1 MKRTAVVLSVTL
13 AAGIYLGAVGNQI
26 LDAQQ
31 EPIKRTVLLKTDLA
45 GMEGK
50 EAILALAEIAPGAA
64 TGKHTHPGY
73 EFAYVLEGSGIL
85 EIEGKPSIPLTP
97 GTAIYQPSTQV
108 HRGVN
113 NSATDPLKIFSVY
126 IVEKGHPLAVPV
138 K

>member
-1 MKRTAVVLSVTL
+1 MKRTALMLGMALLV
-13 AAGIYLGAVGNQI
+13 GMYLGVIGGQI
-26 LDAQQ
+26 LYAQP
-31 EPIKRTVLLKTDLA
+31 EPIKRTELLTTDLV

-73 EFAYVLEGSGIL
+73 EFAYVLEGSGSL

-113 NSATDPLKIFSVY
+113 DSSTDPLKIFSVY
-126 IVEKGHPLAVPV
+126 ILEKGHPLAIPV

>member
-13 AAGIYLGAVGNQI
+13 AAGVYLGAVGNQI
-26 LDAQQ
+26 LHAQQ
-31 EPIKRTVLLKTDLA
+31 KPIKRTVLLKTDLA

-73 EFAYVLEGSGIL
+73 EFAYVLEGSGSL
-85 EIEGKPSIPLTP
+85 EIEGKPSIPLKT
-97 GTAIYQPSTQV
+97 GAAIYQPPMQV

-113 NSATDPLKIFSVY
+113 DSTTDPLKIFSVY
-126 IVEKGHPLAVPV
+126 IVEKGRPLAVPV

>member
-1 MKRTAVVLSVTL
+1 MKRTAFVIGLTL
-13 AAGIYLGAVGNQI
+13 AVGMYLGAIGAQI
-26 LDAQQ
+26 LYAQP
-31 EPIKRTVLLKTDLA
+31 ELIKRTVLLKTDLA

-113 NSATDPLKIFSVY
+113 GSSTTPLKIFSVY
-126 IVEKGHPLAVPV
+126 IVEREHPLAVPV

>member
-1 MKRTAVVLSVTL
+1 MKRTALVIGLTL
-13 AAGIYLGAVGNQI
+13 AVGMYLGAIGNEV
-26 LDAQQ
+26 LHAKP
-31 EPIKRTVLLKTDLA
+31 EPIKRTVLLKTDLV

-73 EFAYVLEGSGIL
+73 EFAYVLEGSGTL

-113 NSATDPLKIFSVY
+113 DSSTAPLKIFSVY
-126 IVEKGHPLAVPV
+126 ILEKGHPLAEPA

>member
-1 MKRTAVVLSVTL
+1 MKRTAFVIGLTL
-13 AAGIYLGAVGNQI
+13 ALGMYLGAIGNQI
-26 LDAQQ
+26 LHAQP
-31 EPIKRTVLLKTDLA
+31 EPIERTVLLTTDLL

-73 EFAYVLEGSGIL
+73 EFAYVLEGSGTL
-85 EIEGKPSIPLTP
+85 EIEGKPSIPIKT
-97 GTAIYQPSTQV
+97 GAAIYQPPMQV

-113 NSATDPLKIFSVY
+113 DSTTDPLKIFSVY

>member
-1 MKRTAVVLSVTL
+1 MKRTALMLGMALLV
-13 AAGIYLGAVGNQI
+13 GMYLGVIGGQI
-26 LDAQQ
+26 LYAQP
-31 EPIKRTVLLKTDLA
+31 ESIKRTVLLKTDLA

-73 EFAYVLEGSGIL
+73 EFAYVLEGSGSL

-113 NSATDPLKIFSVY
+113 DSSTAPLKIFSVY
-126 IVEKGHPLAVPV
+126 ILEKGHPIAEPA

>member
-1 MKRTAVVLSVTL
+1 MKRTAFVLGVTL
-13 AAGIYLGAVGNQI
+13 AVGIILGAIGDQF
-26 LDAQQ
+26 LHAQS

-64 TGKHTHPGY
+64 TGKHTHPGQ
-73 EFAYVLEGSGIL
+73 EFGYVLEGSGRL

-97 GTAIYQPSTQV
+97 GTAVYQPSTQV

-113 NSATDPLKIFSVY
+113 DSSTAPLKIFSVY
-126 IVEKGHPLAVPV
+126 IVEKGQPLVTPV

>member
-1 MKRTAVVLSVTL
+1 MKRTVFVIGLTL
-13 AAGIYLGAVGNQI
+13 AVGMYLGAIGNQI
-26 LDAQQ
+26 LHAQP

-113 NSATDPLKIFSVY
+113 DSSTAPLKIFSVY
-126 IVEKGHPLAVPV
+126 IVEKGQPLVAPV

>member
-1 MKRTAVVLSVTL
+1 MKRTAFVIGLTL
-13 AAGIYLGAVGNQI
+13 AVGMYLGTIGNQI
-26 LDAQQ
+26 LHAQP
-31 EPIKRTVLLKTDLA
+31 EPVKRTVLLKTDLV

-85 EIEGKPSIPLTP
+85 EIEGKPSIPLTS

-113 NSATDPLKIFSVY
+113 DSSTAPLKIFSVY
-126 IVEKGHPLAVPV
+126 IVEKGHPLVAPV
-138 K
+138 R

>member
-1 MKRTAVVLSVTL
+1 MKRTALIIGLTL
-13 AAGIYLGAVGNQI
+13 AVGIALGAIGNQI
-26 LDAQQ
+26 LHAQQ
-31 EPIKRTVLLKTDLA
+31 EPLKRTVLLTTDLV

-50 EAILALAEIAPGAA
+50 EAILGLAEIAPGAE

-73 EFAYVLEGSGIL
+73 EFAYVLEGSGTL
-85 EIEGKPSIPLTP
+85 EIEGKPSISLTP

-113 NSATDPLKIFSVY
+113 DSSTAPLKIFSVY
-126 IVEKGHPLAVPV
+126 ILEKGHPIAVPV

>member
-1 MKRTAVVLSVTL
+1 MKRTALMLGMTL
-13 AAGIYLGAVGNQI
+13 LVGMYLGVIGGQI
-26 LDAQQ
+26 LYAQP
-31 EPIKRTVLLKTDLA
+31 EPIKRTVLLMTDLL

-73 EFAYVLEGSGIL
+73 EFAYVLEGSGSL

-113 NSATDPLKIFSVY
+113 DSSTPLKIFSVY
-126 IVEKGHPLAVPV
+126 ILEKGHPIAVPA

>member
-1 MKRTAVVLSVTL
+1 MKRTALMLGMTL
-13 AAGIYLGAVGNQI
+13 LVGIYLGVIGNQI
-26 LDAQQ
+26 LHAQP
-31 EPIKRTVLLKTDLA
+31 EPIERTVLLKTDLV

-73 EFAYVLEGSGIL
+73 EFAYVLEGSGSL
-85 EIEGKPSIPLTP
+85 EIEGKPSIPLIA
-97 GTAIYQPSTQV
+97 GNAIYQPSTQV

-113 NSATDPLKIFSVY
+113 GSSTAPLKIFSVY
-126 IVEKGHPLAVPV
+126 IVEKGRPLVTTV

>member
-26 LDAQQ
+26 LHAQQ

-85 EIEGKPSIPLTP
+85 EIEGKPSIPMTP
-97 GTAIYQPSTQV
+97 GMAIYQPPMQV

-113 NSATDPLKIFSVY
+113 DSATDPLKIFSVY
-126 IVEKGHPLAVPV
+126 IVEKGRPLVTPV

>member
-1 MKRTAVVLSVTL
+1 MKRTALMLGMTL
-13 AAGIYLGAVGNQI
+13 LVGMYLGVIGNQI
-26 LDAQQ
+26 LHAQP
-31 EPIKRTVLLKTDLA
+31 EPIERTVLLTTDLV

-73 EFAYVLEGSGIL
+73 EFAYVLEGSGTL

-113 NSATDPLKIFSVY
+113 DSSTAPLKIFSVY
-126 IVEKGHPLAVPV
+126 ILEKGHPLAVPV

>member
-1 MKRTAVVLSVTL
+1 MKRTALMLGMTL
-13 AAGIYLGAVGNQI
+13 LVGMYLGVIGGQI
-26 LDAQQ
+26 LYAQP

-73 EFAYVLEGSGIL
+73 EFAYVLEGSGSL

-113 NSATDPLKIFSVY
+113 DSSTPLKIFSVY
-126 IVEKGHPLAVPV
+126 ILEKGHPIAVPA

>member
-1 MKRTAVVLSVTL
+1 MKRTAFVIGLTL
-13 AAGIYLGAVGNQI
+13 AVGMYLGAIGAQI
-26 LDAQQ
+26 LHAQP
-31 EPIKRTVLLKTDLA
+31 EPMKRTVLLMTDLA

-73 EFAYVLEGSGIL
+73 EFAYVLEGSGSL
-85 EIEGKPSIPLTP
+85 EIEGKPSIPLKT
-97 GTAIYQPSTQV
+97 GAAIYQPPMQV

-113 NSATDPLKIFSVY
+113 NSPTAPLKIFSVY

>member
-1 MKRTAVVLSVTL
+1 MKRTAFVIGLTL
-13 AAGIYLGAVGNQI
+13 AVGMYLGAVGNQI
-26 LDAQQ
+26 LHAQQ
-31 EPIKRTVLLKTDLA
+31 EPVKRTVLLKTDLA

-73 EFAYVLEGSGIL
+73 DFAYVLEGSGIL
-85 EIEGKPSIPLTP
+85 EIEGKPSIPLTS
-97 GTAIYQPSTQV
+97 GTAIYQPCTQV

-113 NSATDPLKIFSVY
+113 DSSTTPLRIFAVY

-138 K
+138 R

>member
-1 MKRTAVVLSVTL
+1 MKRTTLMLGLTL
-13 AAGIYLGAVGNQI
+13 AVGIAVGAIGDQ
-26 LDAQQ
+26 LLHAQS

-45 GMEGK
+45 GMKGK

-64 TGKHTHPGY
+64 TEKHTHPGY
-73 EFAYVLEGSGIL
+73 EFAYVLEGSGRL
-85 EIEGKPSIPLTP
+85 EIEGKPAIALKP

-113 NSATDPLKIFSVY
+113 DSSTAPLKIFSVY
-126 IVEKGHPLAVPV
+126 IVEKGHPLATPV

>member
-1 MKRTAVVLSVTL
+1 MKRTALVVGLTL
-13 AAGIYLGAVGNQI
+13 AIGIYLGAIGNQI
-26 LDAQQ
+26 LNAQS
-31 EPIKRTVLLKTDLA
+31 EPIKRTVLLKTDLV

-73 EFAYVLEGSGIL
+73 EFAYVLEGSGTL
-85 EIEGKPSIPLTP
+85 EIEGKPSTPLKT
-97 GTAIYQPSTQV
+97 GAAIYQPPMQV

-113 NSATDPLKIFSVY
+113 DSATDPLKIFSVY
-126 IVEKGHPLAVPV
+126 IVEKGRPIVTPV

>member
-1 MKRTAVVLSVTL
+1 MKRTAFMLVVTL
-13 AAGIYLGAVGNQI
+13 AVGITLGAIGNQI
-26 LDAQQ
+26 LHAQS

-73 EFAYVLEGSGIL
+73 EFGYVLEGSGSL

-97 GTAIYQPSTQV
+97 GTAVFQPSTQV

-113 NSATDPLKIFSVY
+113 GSSTAPLKIFSVY
-126 IVEKGHPLAVPV
+126 IVEKGHPIAVPV

>member
-1 MKRTAVVLSVTL
+1 MKRTAFVIGLTL
-13 AAGIYLGAVGNQI
+13 AIGITLGAIGNQI
-26 LDAQQ
+26 IHAQP
-31 EPIKRTVLLKTDLA
+31 EPVKRTVLLTTDLV

-50 EAILALAEIAPGAA
+50 EAILTLAEIAPGAA

-73 EFAYVLEGSGIL
+73 EFNYVLEGSGTL

-113 NSATDPLKIFSVY
+113 DSSTAPLKIFSVY